1 MKLIFA
7 LLLGLVHAVF
17 VASLK
22 VRPST
27 CEGQVKLSDW
37 CMEWPW
43 QVAVLGASGYTGAE
57 LTRILLNHP
66 HAQLEVLTAERS
78 AGQEFKS
85 IFPQFA
91 FRKNL
96 PKLTRVD
103 DSYSHIENCDVA
115 FCCLPHGTTQ
125 EIIAKLAKSNVKIV
139 DLSADFRLR
148 DTAEYEQWYG
158 KPHAAPEL
166 QKDAVYGLCEVSLT
180 VILSVFH
187 YLPALCFF
195 LLPFVKLSSHQTSWL
210 FS

>member
-1 MKLIFA
+1 M
-7 LLLGLVHAVF
+7 
-17 VASLK
+17 
-22 VRPST
+22 
-27 CEGQVKLSDW
+27 
-37 CMEWPW
+37 
-43 QVAVLGASGYTGAE
+43 
-57 LTRILLNHP
+57 
-66 HAQLEVLTAERS
+66 LTAERS

-166 QKDAVYGLCEVSLT
+166 QKDAVYGLCEVSH
-180 VILSVFH
+180 ILSVFLSPSFCFVYFFSSRSLNCH
-187 YLPALCFF
+187 LIKPHDSSRKNRAL
-195 LLPFVKLSSHQTSWL
+195 
-210 FS
+210 

>member
-22 VRPST
+22 VRQFL
-27 CEGQVKLSDW
+27 CKYGCNLSYLTL
-37 CMEWPW
+37 EWSL

-96 PKLTRVD
+96 PKLTRVE
-103 DSYSHIENCDVA
+103 DSYSQIENCDVA

-166 QKDAVYGLCEVSLT
+166 QKEAVYGLCEVSSFP
-180 VILSVFH
+180 I
-187 YLPALCFF
+187 FF
-195 LLPFVKLSSHQTSWL
+195 KLHLVVSMSIPVR
-210 FS
+210 